1 MNERGLVAIVGVIL
15 ILFGTLGVAIDSSEP
30 VQQTNPTETSSSDL
44 QVKEATQNPQSTID
58 QLQGTGSIQ
67 SGGGQVQNGNAG
79 SSLQPNAGSTSLP
92 AGY

>member
-1 MNERGLVAIVGVIL
+1 MNERGVVIIGGVALV
-15 ILFGTLGVAIDSSEP
+15 LFGILGLVVDNNDFVQTPAPIESDGSS
-30 VQQTNPTETSSSDL
+30 L
-44 QVKEATQNPQSTID
+44 QVKEATQNPQPTID
-58 QLQGTGSIQ
+58 QLQGTGGVQ